1 MEKNVWMTSNAAGA
15 VQNKKKGRND
25 TNTTI
30 FINKGGWRRDGI
42 KWRRGSYKRVT
53 SFNVKLQQNRKVN
66 PCGVCF
72 YFYFFQN
79 SQREFIKSFN
89 RGRMF
94 DKESISMS
102 DDIFVNWHWGVRCD
116 VSVERANPHARPPA
130 VLRAPC
136 IQHGKWFV
144 IDAVDTIF
152 ERVRA
157 LRRSCIRIH
166 YE

>member
-1 MEKNVWMTSNAAGA
+1 MSNCNRIERSTRA
-15 VQNKKKGRND
+15 VSAF
-25 TNTTI
+25 TFI
-30 FINKGGWRRDGI
+30 F
-42 KWRRGSYKRVT
+42 
-53 SFNVKLQQNRKVN
+53 FL
-66 PCGVCF
+66 
-72 YFYFFQN
+72 N

-130 VLRAPC
+130 VLRAPY

-166 YE
+166 YEWFPWRASTT